1 MHVYLKLFFDVIFF
15 MNYLKYGDYQEE
27 NYSQV
32 LPILSTSV
40 ILTLLKKRG
49 QIGDNALIREFR
61 QWLNN
66 NK

>member
-15 MNYLKYGDYQEE
+15 MNYLKYVDYQEE